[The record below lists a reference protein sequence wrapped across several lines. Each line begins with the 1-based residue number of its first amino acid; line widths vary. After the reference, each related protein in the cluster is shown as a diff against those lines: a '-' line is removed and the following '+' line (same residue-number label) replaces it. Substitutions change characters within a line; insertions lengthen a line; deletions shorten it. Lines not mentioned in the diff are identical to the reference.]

1 LENVGENMNRSFK
14 VLAVVLLAA
23 TVNTNVFADDLINT
37 KDNLNT
43 IKESID
49 KNKDK
54 IKAIDTE
61 KDNAE
66 KQLKVIES
74 ELNNISIG
82 LEKINNEISTVNEDI
97 DRLNLDI
104 EEKEKSVED
113 GQELLGLR
121 IGAMYKTGLNGYLSL
136 IFNSK
141 NLSEV
146 FERVTYIARIIKY
159 DNEMIEKI
167 QEEKKYIE
175 IQRTEMKEKKEELV
189 NLEEKSEFQQAKLEK
204 QSDEKITVIKNLEKD
219 KGKYEELVKEEEAES
234 RELQQKIIGLQAQ
247 QKQRN
252 NKVVTRGNQAKPSEN
267 QPKPTESKTVSI
279 TGSPYRI
286 TSPYGW
292 RVHPVLGY
300 RRFHKGIDI
309 GVPMGTPLYS
319 MRDGVVIFSGTMNG
333 YGRVIM
339 VDHGSL
345 VTLYAHNSSLVKR
358 EGQIVKGGQLIAYSG
373 NSGLSTGPH
382 LHFEVRNSSGETMD
396 PAPYYK

>member
-1 LENVGENMNRSFK
+1 MKRSFK
-14 VLAVVLLAA
+14 LLAVVLLAA
-23 TVNTNVFADDLINT
+23 TMNTNVFADDLKDT

-61 KDNAE
+61 MENSE

-74 ELNNISIG
+74 ELNNISMG
-82 LEKINNEISTVNEDI
+82 LEKINNEITTVNEDI
-97 DRLNLDI
+97 DKLNLAI

-121 IGAMYKTGLNGYLSL
+121 IGTMYKTGFNGYLSL
-136 IFNSK
+136 IFSSK
-141 NLSEV
+141 DLSEV
-146 FERVTYIARIIKY
+146 FERVTYVARIIKY
-159 DNEMIEKI
+159 DNEIIEKI

-175 IQRTEMKEKKEELV
+175 IKRAEMNDKKEELV
-189 NLEEKSEFQQAKLEK
+189 KLEEKSKFQQAKLEN
-204 QSDEKITVIKNLEKD
+204 QSNEKITAIKNLEKD
-219 KGKYEELVKEEEAES
+219 KGKYEELVNEEEAES
-234 RELQQKIIGLQAQ
+234 KELQQKIIALQAQ

-252 NKVVTRGNQAKPSEN
+252 NKVVTRGNQTKPSEN
-267 QPKPTESKTVSI
+267 QPKPTESETVSI
-279 TGSPYRI
+279 TGSRYRV

-319 MRDGVVIFSGTMNG
+319 LRDGVVIFSGTMSG

-339 VDHGSL
+339 VDHGNIVS
-345 VTLYAHNSSLVKR
+345 LYAHNSSLVKGV
-358 EGQIVKGGQLIAYSG
+358 GQTVKGGQLIAYSG

-396 PAPYYK
+396 PASYYK